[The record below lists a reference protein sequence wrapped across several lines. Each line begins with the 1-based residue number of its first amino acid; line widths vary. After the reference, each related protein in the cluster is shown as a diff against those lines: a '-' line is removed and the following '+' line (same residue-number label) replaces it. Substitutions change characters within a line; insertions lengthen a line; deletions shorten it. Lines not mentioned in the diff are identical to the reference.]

1 MEIINELK
9 KKLRRLYNC
18 KSKDINFYDL
28 EKIKTQLSEFFGD
41 DNFTSALHNIIL
53 NEKDLKTW
61 IITTNKNIYFVIDGG
76 NEILKPIKRSKTDF
90 KYTTNEYLNNCRYG
104 TLLIN
109 GLYIKIIY
117 DKNYTGETKQFESFL
132 DNIKIINI

>member
-9 KKLRRLYNC
+9 KKLSGFYNC

-28 EKIKTQLSEFFGD
+28 EKIKRQLSEFFGD
-41 DNFTSALHNIIL
+41 DNFTSMLHNIIL

-76 NEILKPIKRSKTDF
+76 NENLKPIKRSKTDF
-90 KYTTNEYLNNCRYG
+90 KYITNEYLNNCRYG

-109 GLYIKIIY
+109 GLYFKIIY

-132 DNIKIINI
+132 DNIKNS